1 MDRPFS
7 RRGMA
12 GALAMGVAAALQLG
26 LHAVGDEASPAPLV
40 LAQAAIAFAPGIFA
54 TALIALLEAWAMRLA
69 IGLAFAAFVV
79 LGAVSALVG
88 PRRERV
94 LLAVPWLLAPVGLA
108 LPGANGDILASELA
122 GVAAAAVAVVTAELL
137 RANPPRRAPGRR
149 RLLLAA
155 GAGVVVL
162 VAAGALRATAAGLA
176 RVGAN
181 LPLALG
187 RPPTP
192 AASPEPANDPAPLA
206 GARLEPDVTANAD
219 FYVVDEAILDPSVDV
234 RAWRLVVDGNIETP
248 QRITFDELIDLPSVE
263 QYHSLECIGNSVGG
277 PLIGNALWV
286 GVPVATLLLR
296 ARVRDGTRNVI
307 FRSTDGYSSALPLDA
322 ATDQRT
328 LVAFGMNGR
337 TLPREHGF
345 PARLLIPGRY
355 GMKNV
360 KWLERIS
367 ALSGEY
373 QGFWE
378 QRGWS
383 EEALVYTMSRIDVP
397 GPHDVLQAGRTTTIG
412 GIAYAGARGIS
423 KVEASTDG
431 GRTWR
436 TAQLGRR
443 FSAIAWRRWA
453 IEWTPETGFQRLV
466 VRAYDDAGTRQTSN
480 EQEPL
485 PNGGTGLHTFQV
497 EVRG

>member
-1 MDRPFS
+1 
-7 RRGMA
+7 
-12 GALAMGVAAALQLG
+12 
-26 LHAVGDEASPAPLV
+26 
-40 LAQAAIAFAPGIFA
+40 
-54 TALIALLEAWAMRLA
+54 
-69 IGLAFAAFVV
+69 
-79 LGAVSALVG
+79 
-88 PRRERV
+88 
-94 LLAVPWLLAPVGLA
+94 
-108 LPGANGDILASELA
+108 
-122 GVAAAAVAVVTAELL
+122 
-137 RANPPRRAPGRR
+137 
-149 RLLLAA
+149 LLAA

-192 AASPEPANDPAPLA
+192 AASPEPANDPALLA

-219 FYVVDEAILDPSVDV
+219 FYVVDEAIVDPSVDV
-234 RAWRLVVDGNIETP
+234 RAWRLVVDGNIEAP

-322 ATDQRT
+322 ATDLRT

-367 ALSGEY
+367 AMSGDY

-383 EEALVYTMSRIDVP
+383 DEALVYTMSRIDVP

-453 IEWTPETGFQRLV
+453 IEWTPQTGFQRLV
-466 VRAYDDAGTRQTSN
+466 VRAYDDAGTRQISN
-480 EQEPL
+480 EQDPL

>member
-1 MDRPFS
+1 
-7 RRGMA
+7 
-12 GALAMGVAAALQLG
+12 V
-26 LHAVGDEASPAPLV
+26 
-40 LAQAAIAFAPGIFA
+40 
-54 TALIALLEAWAMRLA
+54 
-69 IGLAFAAFVV
+69 
-79 LGAVSALVG
+79 
-88 PRRERV
+88 
-94 LLAVPWLLAPVGLA
+94 LAVPWLLAPLGLT

-122 GVAAAAVAVVTAELL
+122 GVAAAAVAIVAAELL
-137 RANPPRRAPGRR
+137 RATTPRPSPGRR

-155 GAGVVVL
+155 GAGALAL
-162 VAAGALRATAAGLA
+162 VAAGALRTMGAGLA

-181 LPLALG
+181 LPLAFG
-187 RPPTP
+187 KPPTP
-192 AASPEPANDPAPLA
+192 AASPEPANDPPIFTGMRVA
-206 GARLEPDVTANAD
+206 PDVTANPD
-219 FYVVDEAILDPSVDV
+219 FYVVDEAIVDPLVDV
-234 RAWRLVVDGNIETP
+234 RAWRLVVDGSIEAL
-248 QRITFDELIDLPSVE
+248 QRITFDELIDFPSVE
-263 QYHSLECIGNSVGG
+263 QYHSLECISNSVGG
-277 PLIGNALWV
+277 PLIGNALWL
-286 GVPVATLLLR
+286 GVPVATLLER

-322 ATDQRT
+322 AKDPRT
-328 LVAFGMNGR
+328 LVAFGMNGK

-367 ALSGEY
+367 ATSGDY

-383 EEALVYTMSRIDVP
+383 DEALVYTMSRIDVP
-397 GPHDVLQAGRTTTIG
+397 DPHDVLQAGRTTTIG

-423 KVEASTDG
+423 KVEASTNG

-443 FSAIAWRRWA
+443 FSAIGWRRWA

-466 VRAYDDAGTRQTSN
+466 VRAYDDAGTPQISN

>member
-1 MDRPFS
+1 MDRPFT
-7 RRGMA
+7 RRATA

-26 LHAVGDEASPAPLV
+26 LHTVSNEASPAPLV
-40 LAQAAIAFAPGIFA
+40 LAQAAIALAPGSFA

-69 IGLAFAAFVV
+69 IGLAFAAFVA
-79 LGAVSALVG
+79 LGALSAFVA
-88 PRRERV
+88 PRRQGV
-94 LLAVPWLLAPVGLA
+94 LLAVPWLLAPLGLG
-108 LPGANGDILASELA
+108 LPGANGDVLASELA
-122 GVAAAAVAVVTAELL
+122 GVAAAAVAVVAAELL
-137 RANPPRRAPGRR
+137 RATTPRRSPGRR
-149 RLLLAA
+149 RLVLAA
-155 GAGVVVL
+155 GAGAVAL
-162 VAAGALRATAAGLA
+162 VSAGALGAMAAGRT

-181 LPLALG
+181 LPLTLG
-187 RPPTP
+187 KPPTP
-192 AASPEPANDPAPLA
+192 PASPEPANDPPVLT
-206 GARLEPDVTANAD
+206 GPRLEPDVTTNPD
-219 FYVVDEAILDPSVDV
+219 FYVVDEAIIEPSVDV
-234 RAWRLVVDGNIETP
+234 RAWRLVVDGNMEAP
-248 QRITFDELIDLPSVE
+248 QRISFNELIDLPSVD
-263 QYHSLECIGNSVGG
+263 QYHSLECISNSVGG

-286 GVPVATLLLR
+286 GVPVAMLLER

-307 FRSTDGYSSALPLDA
+307 FRSTDGYSSALPLDV
-322 ATDQRT
+322 ATDPRT
-328 LVAFGMNGR
+328 LVAFGMNGK

-367 ALSGEY
+367 ATSGEY

-383 EEALVYTMSRIDVP
+383 DEALVYTMSRIDVP
-397 GPHDVLQAGRTTTIG
+397 APHEVLQAGRSTTIG

-443 FSAIAWRRWA
+443 FSAITWRRWA
-453 IEWTPETGFQRLV
+453 IEWTPEAGFQRLV
-466 VRAYDDAGTRQTSN
+466 VRAYDDAGTPQIPN
-480 EQEPL
+480 QQEPL